1 MKPALLL
8 LLLLLLFCVAVQG
21 HSQILK
27 IDKGNLVSDSSG
39 YVTGIVDATFALNNR
54 SSTAEQQNLYLGI
67 VNNLD
72 LVYIAEQSATLLISG
87 LNYYKIGDGP
97 LVYNGTAHVR
107 HIFRRAV
114 ILTPEVFGQVQFDE
128 SRNME
133 LRYLLGGGM
142 RWNILQRK
150 NKLYTGLGAFNEF
163 ERWNGEGKVIR
174 KRLWKLNY
182 YLSGDVQL
190 TPTTNINS
198 IVYFQS
204 GFDSSIDAFRNRV
217 SGHIEFKNALTS
229 HFKVKLTSN
238 FLLDDRPI
246 IELNQWIYEV
256 FFGFEYRFK

>member
-1 MKPALLL
+1 MVFFALALHL
-8 LLLLLLFCVAVQG
+8 

-39 YVTGIVDATFALNNR
+39 YLTGVVDATFALNNR

-72 LVYIAEQSATLLISG
+72 LVYISEQSATILISG

-97 LVYNGTAHVR
+97 LVYNGTAHLR
-107 HIFRRAV
+107 EIFRRAAT
-114 ILTPEVFGQVQFDE
+114 ITPEVFGQVQFDE

-133 LRYLLGGGM
+133 LRYLFGGGA

-150 NKLYTGLGAFNEF
+150 NKLYTGLGVFNEF
-163 ERWNGEGKVIR
+163 EQWKGEQSVIR

-182 YLSGDVQL
+182 YLSGDVQVS
-190 TPTTNINS
+190 PTTNINA

-204 GFDSSIDAFRNRV
+204 GFDQAIDAFRNRV
-217 SGHIEFKNALTS
+217 SGHVEFKNALTS

-246 IELNQWIYEV
+246 IELNKWIYEV
-256 FFGFEYRFK
+256 FFGIEYQFN